1 MRGSRTSYRIVA
13 GHEGLQ
19 VELDENFFDNAI
31 VRKDGT
37 TQVDVNIATLCQ
49 EIRTALYYLATDN
62 LSKH

>member
-1 MRGSRTSYRIVA
+1 
-13 GHEGLQ
+13 LQ
-19 VELDENFFDNAI
+19 IELDENFFDNKI
-31 VRKDGT
+31 VRTDGT